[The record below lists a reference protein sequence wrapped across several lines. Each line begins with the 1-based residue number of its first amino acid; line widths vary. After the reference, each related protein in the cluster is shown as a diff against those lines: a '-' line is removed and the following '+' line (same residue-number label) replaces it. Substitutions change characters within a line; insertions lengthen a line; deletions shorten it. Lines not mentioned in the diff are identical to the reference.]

1 MWILFLVGFIF
12 LASLA
17 YASNAGAPWVPT
29 WKKDFERINKLANLQ
44 PGETFIELG
53 CGNGRVCRA
62 VAKAVGKA
70 SPPMPSPLL
79 RGGITRVTSPLTK
92 GEHEGDVFVIGVE
105 LSLLQY
111 LIAQLQVKLSGLKN
125 IQMKLGNAFHQ
136 DLSKVDV
143 VYMFF
148 MPETYKKIRGKLDK
162 ELKPGARV
170 ITYVWPIEGWVPVT
184 IDELEG
190 QPKIYV
196 YQR

>member
-12 LASLA
+12 LGSLA
-17 YASNAGAPWVPT
+17 YASHAGAPWVPT
-29 WKKDFERINKLANLQ
+29 WKKDFERIIKLANLKS
-44 PGETFIELG
+44 GETFIELG

-62 VAKAVGKA
+62 VAKRSGTPSLIKEGAGGGRTEAV
-70 SPPMPSPLL
+70 S
-79 RGGITRVTSPLTK
+79 
-92 GEHEGDVFVIGVE
+92 VIGVE
-105 LSLLQY
+105 LSLLQF

-136 DLSKVDV
+136 DLSKMDV

-148 MPETYKKIRGKLDK
+148 LPETYEKIRGKLEK

-170 ITYVWPIEGWVPVT
+170 IAYVWPIEGWKPVA

>member
-1 MWILFLVGFIF
+1 MWILFLIGFIF
-12 LASLA
+12 LGSLA
-17 YASNAGAPWVPT
+17 YASHAGAPWVPT
-29 WKKDFERINKLANLQ
+29 WKKDFERIIKLANLKS
-44 PGETFIELG
+44 GETFIELG

-62 VAKAVGKA
+62 VAARSDA
-70 SPPMPSPLL
+70 
-79 RGGITRVTSPLTK
+79 R
-92 GEHEGDVFVIGVE
+92 VIGVE

-136 DLSKVDV
+136 DLSKMDV

-148 MPETYKKIRGKLDK
+148 LPETYEKIRGKLEK

-170 ITYVWPIEGWVPVT
+170 IAYVWPIEGWKPIA

-190 QPKIYV
+190 QPKIYL